1 LDGRVIEQRFNFRTF
16 ILLNGKKTMNPITK
30 LTQLGQ
36 SLWYD
41 NIQRNLLESGE
52 LKAMIDRGDIRG
64 VTSNPSIFNSAI
76 AKSIDYDSAL
86 MPLAWAG
93 WDAEKIFWQ
102 LAIED
107 IRDACD
113 AFMPLYEETNGGDGY
128 VSLEVSP
135 HIASDTNKSVAQA
148 EQLWVRVARPN
159 LMVKIPA
166 TKEGI
171 PAIRK
176 GISAGLNINVTLIF
190 SLARYAEVMDAYLSG
205 LEDRAAAGH
214 PIDHIA
220 SVASFFVSRVDS
232 KIDAK
237 LPEDSSLRGKA
248 AIANAK
254 LAYDEYQKTFAGRRW
269 ENLKVRGARV
279 QRPLW
284 ASTSTKDP
292 AYPDTLYV
300 DNLIGPETVNTVP
313 PQTLE
318 AVRDHGK
325 AEVTLTRNL
334 EEARDVMEQLKAVGI
349 VMDIVT
355 QELEDEGVK
364 AFADAFTQL
373 LGTIEDRR
381 KTAVSSLGPLAGPV
395 AGRMAQLEADAVH
408 TRLWAHD
415 PTLWASDPAGQAEV
429 KIRMGWLDSPLKA
442 RDRIPAYKE
451 FAEEI
456 HKEGISRVL
465 VLGMGGS
472 SLTAEVFSSLQAA
485 AKMEAPVSLAILDS
499 TDPEQVSLMSGHF
512 PPDKSLYIVAS
523 KSGGTAEVM
532 AAFDYFWKLSNGD
545 GSHFIAITDLGTS
558 LEALARRNHFR
569 KIFSSDESVGGRFS
583 ALTDF
588 GLVPAALMDMDL
600 DRLVGRGEWMRAQC
614 YASSSGLDSEHDE
627 AVQAHGRSVPAA
639 RNPGLALGAVLGESA
654 LQGRDKLTILADEPL
669 SAFAGWIEQI
679 VAESSGKDGKG
690 ILPVPLEPLGDAGVY
705 GNDRLFVYL
714 RQTGEMNDAMKSL
727 REAGHPAIEF
737 IIPDPYEVAAEMY
750 RWEMATAVA
759 CSILGV
765 NAFDQPNVETSKK
778 ITKAKIAEYQQK
790 GTLNEGEP
798 VWMGDGFRVF
808 SPSNIGGTSLADILR
823 DFLGSAQPGGYVA
836 INAYLPRSEDL
847 IKILQQMRTA
857 IREKTGN
864 AVTAG
869 FGPRFQHSTGQFHK
883 GGPNNALFIVIT
895 AEPAAD
901 FEVPTEGLT
910 FGTLI
915 RAQAL
920 GDYEALIEAG
930 RKVLRIHFDTVSDFE
945 KMPEYLLM

>member
-1 LDGRVIEQRFNFRTF
+1 
-16 ILLNGKKTMNPITK
+16 MNPITK

-41 NIQRNLLESGE
+41 NIQRKLLDSGE
-52 LKAMIDRGDIRG
+52 FKAMIERGDIRG
-64 VTSNPSIFNSAI
+64 VTSNPSIFNAAI
-76 AKSIDYDSAL
+76 AKSTDYDPAL
-86 MPLAWAG
+86 KSLAWAG

-107 IRDACD
+107 IRSACE
-113 AFMPLYEETNGGDGY
+113 AFLPLYEETNGGDGY

-135 HIASDTNKSVAQA
+135 NIAHDTDKTVAQA

-176 GISAGLNINVTLIF
+176 ATAAGLNINITLIF

-205 LEDRAAAGH
+205 LEDRISAGQ
-214 PIDHIA
+214 PVDHIA

-254 LAYDEYQKTFAGRRW
+254 LAYDEFQKTFAGRRW
-269 ENLKVRGARV
+269 ENLKVKGARV

-284 ASTSTKDP
+284 ASTSTKNP
-292 AYPDTLYV
+292 AYPDTLYI

-318 AVRDHGK
+318 AFKDHGI
-325 AEVTLTRNL
+325 AEVTITRNP
-334 EEARDVMEQLKAVGI
+334 EEARETLEKLEAVGI
-349 VMDIVT
+349 VMNVVT

-364 AFADAFTQL
+364 AFADAFSQL
-373 LGTIEDRR
+373 LGTIEERR
-381 KTAVSSLGPLAGPV
+381 KEAISAISPLADSV
-395 AGRMAQLEADAVH
+395 SKRINQLEADSVH

-442 RDRIPAYKE
+442 RELIPAYKV

-456 HKEGISRVL
+456 HREGIQRVL

-472 SLTAEVFSSLQAA
+472 SLTAEVLSSLQAEA
-485 AKMEAPVSLAILDS
+485 DIQAPVSLAILDS
-499 TDPEQVSLMSGHF
+499 THPYQVTLAAEHY

-532 AAFDYFWKLSNGD
+532 AAFDYFWKLSKED
-545 GSHFIAITDLGTS
+545 GSRFVAITDPGTS
-558 LEALARRNHFR
+558 LEALARKNNFR
-569 KIFSSDESVGGRFS
+569 KLFSSDESVGGRFS

-588 GLVPAALMDMDL
+588 GLVPAALMGVDL
-600 DRLVGRGEWMRAQC
+600 ERFLGRAEWMRAQC
-614 YASSSGLDSEHDE
+614 YAASGGLDGERGE
-627 AVQAHGRSVPAA
+627 AVQTQGRSVPAA
-639 RNPGLALGAVLGESA
+639 RNPGLALGAVLGEAA
-654 LQGRDKLTILADEPL
+654 LRGRDKLTIVADPPL
-669 SAFAGWIEQI
+669 SALAGWIEQI
-679 VAESSGKDGKG
+679 VAESSGKNGRG
-690 ILPVPLEPLGDAGVY
+690 ILPVPLEPLGDPSVY
-705 GNDRLFVYL
+705 GDDRLFVYL
-714 RQTGEMNDAMKSL
+714 RQKGDLDEGIKSL
-727 REAGHPAIEF
+727 REAGHPVVEF
-737 IIPDPYEVAAEMY
+737 PILDFYEVAAEMY
-750 RWEMATAVA
+750 RWEVATAIA

-765 NAFDQPNVETSKK
+765 NAFDQPNVEISKK
-778 ITKAKIAEYQQK
+778 ITKAKIADYQK
-790 GTLNEGEP
+790 TGVLNEGEP
-798 VWMGDGFRVF
+798 AWQGDGIKIF
-808 SPSNIGGTSLADILR
+808 SPSGAGGTNLAEILHG
-823 DFLGSAQPGGYVA
+823 FLATARPGGYVA
-836 INAYLPRSEDL
+836 INAYLPRDEDM
-847 IKILQQMRTA
+847 IDNLQELRAA
-857 IREKTGN
+857 IRAETVN

-883 GGPNNALFIVIT
+883 GGPENALFIQIT
-895 AEPAAD
+895 AEPRND
-901 FEVPTEGLT
+901 MEIPSEGLT

-930 RKVLRIHFDTVSDFE
+930 RRVLRVHL
-945 KMPEYLLM
+945 PEAKELQKVVDALDASR